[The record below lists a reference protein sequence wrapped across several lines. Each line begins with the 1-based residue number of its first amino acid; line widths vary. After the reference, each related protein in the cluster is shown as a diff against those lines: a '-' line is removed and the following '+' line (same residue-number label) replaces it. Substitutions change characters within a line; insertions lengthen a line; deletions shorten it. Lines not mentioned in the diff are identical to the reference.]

1 MASQFAEH
9 GRRAWAS
16 DEPCWGIWSIPE
28 SDLNVLSDVAGMD
41 AVERGCGTAYWLA
54 WLARAGALLDSS
66 GLEIRDLIELQGP
79 EGGSFG
85 QGDFVTL
92 EWARRWPSEEI
103 WRARKR

>member
-28 SDLNVLSDVAGMD
+28 SELNVLSDVAGMD
-41 AVERGCGTAYWLA
+41 AVELGCGT
-54 WLARAGALLDSS
+54 
-66 GLEIRDLIELQGP
+66 
-79 EGGSFG
+79 G
-85 QGDFVTL
+85 QGDFVSL

-103 WRARKR
+103 WRALKR